1 MIPMMS
7 PNKPIAEPK
16 ISMTRILMKVEAFC
30 ESAIAAP
37 APVIPTA
44 MLKVSDQY
52 YPQNRLESPTDI
64 PVQKTE

>member
-1 MIPMMS
+1 M
-7 PNKPIAEPK
+7 AEPK

-44 MLKVSDQY
+44 MLNVSYLD

-64 PVQKTE
+64 PVQNTE